1 MPYITPQI
9 ITLNA
14 KKIFTYFPKKPGNDA
29 EPFCLDIT
37 NRVNYNQVIKQTAEF
52 DECPLL
58 HQIVY
63 SKTFKKSKKN
73 ITKDDKWLLDILI
86 IIDYGT
92 IFNCKTANQ
101 KANQEETEDID
112 TADQLKVKDLI
123 ENGLKIKFADHCV
136 TMFPFDKS
144 GNMSRN
150 SRMTFINSDYYDE
163 VNERLNL
170 EMDFSKIEV
179 QHSKYYSYRG
189 LYLTSSKR
197 VSDSEIT
204 LDEETLMVMN
214 DKRKSL
220 SGTRLILGSLK
231 ERGIKY
237 FTAVPGE

>member
-92 IFNCKTANQ
+92 IFN
-101 KANQEETEDID
+101 
-112 TADQLKVKDLI
+112 
-123 ENGLKIKFADHCV
+123 
-136 TMFPFDKS
+136 
-144 GNMSRN
+144 
-150 SRMTFINSDYYDE
+150 
-163 VNERLNL
+163 
-170 EMDFSKIEV
+170 
-179 QHSKYYSYRG
+179 
-189 LYLTSSKR
+189 
-197 VSDSEIT
+197 
-204 LDEETLMVMN
+204 
-214 DKRKSL
+214 
-220 SGTRLILGSLK
+220 
-231 ERGIKY
+231 
-237 FTAVPGE
+237 

>member
-1 MPYITPQI
+1 MPYISPQI
-9 ITLNA
+9 ITINA
-14 KKIFTYFPKKPGNDA
+14 KKLFTYFPKKSGND
-29 EPFCLDIT
+29 EESFCLDVT
-37 NRVNYNQVIKQTAEF
+37 NRVNYNQVIKQTTEF

-58 HQIVY
+58 HQIIY
-63 SKTFKKSKKN
+63 SNTLKKSKKD
-73 ITKDDKWLLDILI
+73 ITKDDRWLLDILT
-86 IIDYGT
+86 IIDYGN
-92 IFNCKTANQ
+92 IFNCKPANQ

-150 SRMTFINSDYYDE
+150 SRMTFINSDFYDE

-170 EMDFSKIEV
+170 EIDFSKIEI

-197 VSDSEIT
+197 VSDSEFI
-204 LDEETLMVMN
+204 LNEETLIVIN
-214 DKRKSL
+214 DKRSIACML
-220 SGTRLILGSLK
+220 Q
-231 ERGIKY
+231 ERICHMVIPHIH
-237 FTAVPGE
+237 T